1 MLAGAGLF
9 PLMKPRSV
17 KLFECIRPE
26 SEKVIRIGP
35 LPARR
40 ASQFD
45 GIR

>member
-9 PLMKPRSV
+9 PLLKPRDL

-26 SEKVIRIGP
+26 SERVIRIGP
-35 LPARR
+35 LPAVR